1 MEGGERNIP
10 SERRG
15 CLKKTGEGE
24 RGGKG
29 IGGSQAE
36 RGKGFVL
43 EKRASTAT
51 GSPAGPGRGKSFRNW
66 VPHAPLALSEQCLL
80 FTSWNPGQKLRS
92 RCVGTRLPL
101 LTCIFIEEKPRCRII
116 PFPPWNVLNLMA
128 AEGVFLSIYNT
139 TIISLEASP
148 YFS

>member
-43 EKRASTAT
+43 EKRASTVT
-51 GSPAGPGRGKSFRNW
+51 GSPGSTHWLQVPEEESPFGIGYHMRLWLCLNSVCYLRPGTLARNCAAGAWAQG
-66 VPHAPLALSEQCLL
+66 CL
-80 FTSWNPGQKLRS
+80 F
-92 RCVGTRLPL
+92 
-101 LTCIFIEEKPRCRII
+101 
-116 PFPPWNVLNLMA
+116 
-128 AEGVFLSIYNT
+128 
-139 TIISLEASP
+139 
-148 YFS
+148 